1 MGGVWLYFIVLA
13 LATIIGFAR
22 KWNPL
27 GKIIVLIYTV
37 LACIGLFIPSR
48 GSLLYV
54 AKLDES
60 IATIPLML
68 FLLASYFLYF
78 SPFLRKNVNFS
89 VKNLNYSINRNYKI
103 FTYIYIAF
111 GILYI
116 IIYSRYVVA
125 LLQGGDW
132 AANRLLM
139 LGDTAEYPDSNIIE
153 KIAILF
159 VNYFQLLALI
169 VSFLLLRDKN
179 KRRIGIILLVV
190 ICGCEFCNDIYV
202 SSRGMLAQFAML
214 LLALYFFFYPDIE
227 RTNKRFINIMI
238 ILLVVTIG
246 PYLAAVTISRF
257 SSQVVN
263 SLVYY
268 FGQPPYVFALEANQI
283 TEPMFGRFAFGPLLG
298 DAKYLDAYGS
308 WDHMFY
314 TFVGWIFA
322 DWSYLGTI
330 IIGIVAAFT
339 FGRLIKKEKMEMC
352 DIFILLAYY
361 RLLVQGAFTIGRTR
375 CYELII
381 TCIIYV
387 LLKHVTD
394 RFIFVFG
401 REDKERVRL
410 NGGEW

>member
-1 MGGVWLYFIVLA
+1 M
-13 LATIIGFAR
+13 
-22 KWNPL
+22 
-27 GKIIVLIYTV
+27 
-37 LACIGLFIPSR
+37 
-48 GSLLYV
+48 YV

-60 IATIPLML
+60 IVTIPLMV

-78 SPFLRKNVNFS
+78 SPFLRKNINFS

-103 FTYIYIAF
+103 FTYIYITF

-139 LGDTAEYPDSNIIE
+139 LGDTVEYPDSNIIE

-169 VSFLLLRDKN
+169 VSFLLLRDKK

-214 LLALYFFFYPDIE
+214 LFAMYFFFYPDIE
-227 RTNKRFINIMI
+227 RTNKRFLNIMI

-246 PYLAAVTISRF
+246 PYLVAVTISRF

-330 IIGIVAAFT
+330 IIGIVAAFA

-381 TCIIYV
+381 TFIIYV

-394 RFIFVFG
+394 RFIFIFG
-401 REDKERVRL
+401 RVDKERVRL